1 MDPIISKLNQIATTK
16 VGATPGEKVGPP
28 TEKTPAVSFDQT
40 LSEKMIESIS
50 KSLDSGPTMTVAPA
64 DSIHVKDMN
73 AEVASS
79 RFEPQDK
86 IYDLFKDVSKSLNSL
101 DANLEIASTPGVE
114 LSRGQLLCIQA
125 SIAQTSLLAESFSK
139 FVDGITKGIQTVVQ
153 SQV

>member
-40 LSEKMIESIS
+40 LSEKLMESIS
-50 KSLDSGPTMTVAPA
+50 KSLDSKPAMTVAPA

-79 RFEPQDK
+79 QFEPQDK
-86 IYDLFKDVSKSLNSL
+86 FFDLFKEMDNRLNGL
-101 DANLEIASTPGVE
+101 DATIEMLATPGIKIE
-114 LSRGQLLCIQA
+114 SSTLLGLQMKMVDINMG
-125 SIAQTSLLAESFSK
+125 AEVFSK